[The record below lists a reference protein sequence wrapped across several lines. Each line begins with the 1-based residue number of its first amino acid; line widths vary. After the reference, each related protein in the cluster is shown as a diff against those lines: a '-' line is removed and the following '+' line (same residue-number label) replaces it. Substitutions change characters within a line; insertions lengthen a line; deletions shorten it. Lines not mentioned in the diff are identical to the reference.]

1 METLEILTVPA
12 WFDKNEV
19 PTRIDDLDIIAYL
32 LRRNSFDDADDAYNN
47 CIGPKKVT
55 FEVTIKMKVENI

>member
-32 LRRNSFDDADDAYNN
+32 LRRNAFDDADDACNS

>member
-12 WFDKNEV
+12 WFDKNEI

-32 LRRNSFDDADDAYNN
+32 LRRNAFDSADDAFD
-47 CIGPKKVT
+47 CCMGAKKVT
-55 FEVTIKMKVENI
+55 FEVTIKMRVENP

>member
-12 WFDKNEV
+12 WFGKNEV

-32 LRRNSFDDADDAYNN
+32 LRRNSYDSADEACDSCMGA
-47 CIGPKKVT
+47 KKVT